1 MSFPITKQI
10 RQEKR
15 AEALARDEAY
25 KKQTLKEKLANA
37 GAKERTKLMKGQE
50 HDSKSIK

>member
-15 AEALARDEAY
+15 AEAEARNVAY
-25 KKQTLKEKLANA
+25 NKQSFEQKLGNA
-37 GAKERTKLMKGQE
+37 GKKERTKLTLNKGQSQE
-50 HDSKSIK
+50 